1 MSEQEWLTV
10 SAATVEEAELIGLA
24 RLGALREEVEIEVLD
39 EGKKGFLGLGGRAA
53 KIRMR
58 RVVPLVSS
66 AVPAMGRVDVTAAS
80 EEAAPVSPEA
90 QPALAAPEPV
100 VVETAVTAP
109 EPTPVS
115 PVSAAETTQERR
127 PGMQATG
134 RQEKSAGT
142 QAAGRAPKPTS
153 GEPKAR
159 REKKAGRPKA
169 SRKPQDAVRKAP
181 QGDETAAQGE
191 LGVAVATAQPTT
203 VEGAPETAAFILE
216 EAKKLLAGFKVQLSL
231 RPDRDEPGVVV
242 LDIRGRDAR
251 SLVGRDAHVMESVQ
265 HLLRLLVQRRMP
277 GAPEVVVDADGYW
290 ERHDRKLRLLAQ
302 RTAEQVVQTGRPVR
316 MRPMPAR
323 DRRVIHV
330 TLRNDPRV
338 STESQGSGAQRAVV
352 VMPRRE
358 G

>member
-1 MSEQEWLTV
+1 MNEHEWLTV
-10 SAATVEEAELIGLA
+10 SAATLEEAELIGLA

-53 KIRMR
+53 KIRIR
-58 RVVPLVSS
+58 RVVPLMSS
-66 AVPAMGRVDVTAAS
+66 AAPATGRA
-80 EEAAPVSPEA
+80 EAPAPEEA
-90 QPALAAPEPV
+90 QPDLAEAQPIAARPEPA
-100 VVETAVTAP
+100 VVEAAAAGAP
-109 EPTPVS
+109 EPTPPSQV
-115 PVSAAETTQERR
+115 PAGGTMPEKRA
-127 PGMQATG
+127 G
-134 RQEKSAGT
+134 RQAAVHQEKPASAGT
-142 QAAGRAPKPTS
+142 KP
-153 GEPKAR
+153 R
-159 REKKAGRPKA
+159 REKRAEGAKP
-169 SRKPQDAVRKAP
+169 SRKPQGALKQAP
-181 QGDETAAQGE
+181 QGGDMAAQGE
-191 LGVAVATAQPTT
+191 LGAAEATAQPTT
-203 VEGAPETAAFILE
+203 LEVAPETAAFILE
-216 EAKKLLAGFKVQLSL
+216 EAKKLLAGFKVQVML
-231 RPDRDEPGVVV
+231 RPDRDEPGVLV

-302 RTAEQVVQTGRPVR
+302 RTAEQVAQSGRPVR

-338 STESQGSGAQRAVV
+338 STESQGTGAQRAVV